1 MMNLSKQL
9 AIPTLTCVVLGW
21 AVGCGPS
28 TPEPQPVPPKPTAAP
43 TAVPD
48 ALPAEARWSGGLTV
62 GLGRI
67 IDIVVT
73 FTKQPDGSYKATMDL
88 PAKKITG
95 IPLKDV
101 EYGPKLIKFTL
112 PKPKLPERTWE
123 HYEATTSPDGKA
135 TGVVKIG
142 DVELPLTMK
151 KLAKGEVAE
160 PSQKRPQTP
169 KPPFPYEQ
177 RELTWTNPKDGT
189 KLAGTLTFP
198 KGKGKH
204 PAIVLITG
212 SGSQNRDEALLGHKP
227 FLVIADH
234 LARKGIAVLRY
245 DDRGV
250 GGSTGKNNDASMI
263 DKGDDALA
271 GIALLK
277 KQPEIDPKRIGL
289 GGHSEGG
296 IIAPMAAARSK
307 DVAFVVMLAGT
318 GVSGDK
324 VMYRQKELILRGAG
338 AEEATI
344 KNGLIAQR
352 KTLDAVL
359 KDADDAAL
367 KKVIEEAV
375 TLELSTLP
383 AAHQSKITPAV
394 RAGIIAKAMAMVGTK
409 SGRSFI
415 KSKPSVYLAKVKVP
429 VLALIGSLDLQV
441 AADENLAGIKAGLKK
456 ARNKDVTALKL
467 EGMNHAFQRA
477 KTGMP
482 TEYAK
487 IETTIDPSVLETLST
502 WLRKRTGLD
511 K

>member
-1 MMNLSKQL
+1 MFSKQL
-9 AIPTLTCVVLGW
+9 AIPMLTCVVL
-21 AVGCGPS
+21 GCGPS
-28 TPEPQPVPPKPTAAP
+28 TPEPRPVRPEPTSAP

-48 ALPAEARWSGGLTV
+48 SQPAVARWSGGITA
-62 GLGRI
+62 GLGQI

-73 FTKQPDGSYKATMDL
+73 FTKQPDGSYKAAMDL
-88 PAKKITG
+88 PAKKIAG

-112 PKPKLPERTWE
+112 PKPKLPEHTWE
-123 HYEATTSPDGKA
+123 HYEATTTPDGKA
-135 TGVVKIG
+135 AGQVKIG
-142 DVELPLTMK
+142 DMELPLTMR
-151 KLAKGEVAE
+151 KLAKGEAAE

-198 KGKGKH
+198 KGGGKH

-234 LARKGIAVLRY
+234 LTRKGIAVLRY

-250 GGSTGKNNDASMI
+250 GGSTGKNNDASMD

-277 KQPEIDPKRIGL
+277 KQPEIDPKQIGL
-289 GGHSEGG
+289 LGHSEGG
-296 IIAPMAAARSK
+296 IIAPRAAARSK
-307 DVAFVVMLAGT
+307 DVAFIVMLAGT
-318 GVSGDK
+318 GVTGHQ
-324 VMYRQKELILRGAG
+324 VMYRQKELILRGSG
-338 AEEATI
+338 ADEATI
-344 KNGLIAQR
+344 KKLLVGQK
-352 KTLDAVL
+352 KTLDAVVNNL
-359 KDADDAAL
+359 DDAAL
-367 KKVIEEAV
+367 RKVIEGIVAS
-375 TLELSTLP
+375 ELSLASPEQQAKISP
-383 AAHQSKITPAV
+383 AI
-394 RAGIIAKAMAMVGTK
+394 RAGLVNNAMAMVGSK

-415 KSKPSVYLAKVKVP
+415 KSDPAVTLAKVKVP

-441 AADENLAGIKAGLKK
+441 AADENLAGIKAALKK
-456 ARNKDVTALKL
+456 AGNKDVTALEL

-482 TEYAK
+482 TEYAQ
-487 IETTIDPSVLETLST
+487 IETTIDPSVLETLSS
-502 WLRKRTGLD
+502 WLRKRTGVKD
-511 K
+511 